1 MWVRR
6 STTAPR
12 GRGKSSVCNAR
23 CAPLP
28 TSRQSL
34 LTAAAPAQAVEDG
47 GSRAEAAVT
56 AVRLEVLTN
65 HGDPDY
71 TCVYGV
77 GVHGTPIPL

>member
-1 MWVRR
+1 MGTQEHDGSTRPRQVFRVQRQVRAA
-6 STTAPR
+6 SHE
-12 GRGKSSVCNAR
+12 S
-23 CAPLP
+23 
-28 TSRQSL
+28 QSL
-34 LTAAAPAQAVEDG
+34 LTAAAPAQAVEEGD
-47 GSRAEAAVT
+47 SRAEAAVT

>member
-1 MWVRR
+1 
-6 STTAPR
+6 
-12 GRGKSSVCNAR
+12 
-23 CAPLP
+23 
-28 TSRQSL
+28 
-34 LTAAAPAQAVEDG
+34 VEEG